1 MPFFNYKNIK
11 ITSVASAVPTTVIN
25 LNQFKGQYGEDYVE
39 KFKEGTGVEEF
50 RKTSKY
56 QTASDLGFVAAEKII
71 TEKQISRESIGAIV
85 FVSHS
90 PDYRRPSTSSVLH
103 KRLGLSKECAALDV
117 NLGCSAFVYG
127 MQVSCSLMQCSDIER
142 ALLIVS
148 ESLTKMVYPTDKS
161 VAMLFG
167 DGGAAVLLEKTDE
180 DFIFVKSS
188 KKTFKI
194 NLSDILYIEALG
206 DYVKIHTTDKMIVSY
221 QSLKNIETLLP
232 PKQFPRI
239 HKSFIIALSRI
250 DLIEGNQ
257 VKIRDRM
264 LPVGTNFKNEFER
277 LIRSI

>member
-1 MPFFNYKNIK
+1 MNIRCLIIDDEPLAQRVIERYAENLSYLQIVKKCNSAIEAIEVLHHEGVDLIFLDINMPKLTGIDFLRTLKNPPL
-11 ITSVASAVPTTVIN
+11 V
-25 LNQFKGQYGEDYVE
+25 
-39 KFKEGTGVEEF
+39 
-50 RKTSKY
+50 
-56 QTASDLGFVAAEKII
+56 II
-71 TEKQISRESIGAIV
+71 TTAYAEYAIQG
-85 FVSHS
+85 
-90 PDYRRPSTSSVLH
+90 Y
-103 KRLGLSKECAALDV
+103 ELDV
-117 NLGCSAFVYG
+117 VDYLMKPFAFERFYKAV
-127 MQVSCSLMQCSDIER
+127 QKAEEILKARDIQHFENR
-142 ALLIVS
+142 EV
-148 ESLTKMVYPTDKS
+148 
-161 VAMLFG
+161 
-167 DGGAAVLLEKTDE
+167 EKTDE
-180 DFIFVKSS
+180 DFIFIKSS
-188 KKTFKI
+188 KKTFKV